1 MEEEDLRLIQTI
13 IFLLEGVSE
22 ANLLLRYGLG
32 DKIKKAKEVVE
43 MIKNKKN

>member
-1 MEEEDLRLIQTI
+1 MKEEDLRLIQTI

-32 DKIKKAKEVVE
+32 DKIKK
-43 MIKNKKN
+43 INHISFSCNQ